1 MPFHSRLEDSLQRIR
16 GEFREVADLRITLQQ
31 ARMRWK
37 LEPRDLELILE
48 TFVDV
53 GFLRHSPNGS
63 YYRRQPRDVTT
74 STAAP
79 IGLSRRQERTA
90 ADSLSQPAGTDAR

>member
-1 MPFHSRLEDSLQRIR
+1 MPFHSRLEDSLQLIR
-16 GEFREVADLRITLQQ
+16 GEFREVADLRITLEQ
-31 ARMRWK
+31 AEMRWN

-63 YYRRQPRDVTT
+63 YYRLRPRDV
-74 STAAP
+74 AANSGRP
-79 IGLSRRQERTA
+79 GMGVAS
-90 ADSLSQPAGTDAR
+90 SAGTTADPMIQH